1 MKTSEIR
8 KRLDDLV
15 AEFIRMQYMDP
26 VHKDEWEK
34 MRIALTDAMNTLNTI
49 EGAKK

>member
-26 VHKDEWEK
+26 VHKDEWVK
-34 MRIALTDAMNTLNTI
+34 MRIALTDALNTLNSF
-49 EGAKK
+49 EGTKK